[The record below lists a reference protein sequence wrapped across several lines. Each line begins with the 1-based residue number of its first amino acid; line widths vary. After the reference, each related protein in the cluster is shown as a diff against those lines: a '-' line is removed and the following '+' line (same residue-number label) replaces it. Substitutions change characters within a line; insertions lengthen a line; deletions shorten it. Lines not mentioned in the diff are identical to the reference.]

1 METSWGS
8 NLLFV
13 AWPYLAIAIAITGT
27 IYRFTANRFSW
38 SSQSAEFLENKTL
51 FFGSV
56 PWHYGILI
64 VLTGHFFALII
75 PQWIIAWNANPVR
88 LYILELVGLA
98 FGLLALIGL
107 IILAFRRFTDARV
120 KKVSTTADV
129 ILILVLLIQVVLG
142 VVTAIFYRWGSN
154 WLAGSVSS
162 WMWNLILLRPDATL
176 VAQLPVV
183 VQLHIINA
191 FVFIAIIPFTRLVH
205 FLALIGPFKYL
216 FGRPYQLVRWYN
228 QRQPATP
235 DLNYKQ
241 LK

>member
-1 METSWGS
+1 MENWGS
-8 NLLFV
+8 NLLYV
-13 AWPYLAIAIAITGT
+13 AWPYLAIAIALTGT
-27 IYRFTANRFSW
+27 IYRFAANRFSW

-56 PWHYGILI
+56 PWHYGILV
-64 VLTGHFFALII
+64 VLFGHFLALII
-75 PQWIIAWNANPVR
+75 PQSIVAWNADPVR

-107 IILAFRRFTDARV
+107 LVLAFRRFTDARV

-154 WLAGSVSS
+154 WLAGSLST
-162 WMWNLILLRPDATL
+162 WMWDLILLRPNAAL
-176 VAQLPVV
+176 VASLPVV

-191 FVFIAIIPFTRLVH
+191 FVIIAIIPFTRLVH
-205 FLALIGPFKYL
+205 ILAMIGPFKYL

-228 QRQPATP
+228 KAPATP
-235 DLNYKQ
+235 DLSSRQ